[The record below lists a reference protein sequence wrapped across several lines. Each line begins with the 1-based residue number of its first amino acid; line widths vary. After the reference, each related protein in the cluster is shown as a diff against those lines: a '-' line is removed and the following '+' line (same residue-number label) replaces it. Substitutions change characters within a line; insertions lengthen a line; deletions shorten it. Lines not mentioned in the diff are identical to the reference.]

1 MDKFLETQT
10 LSLNHKERENL
21 NRPITSKEIES
32 VIKSLLTK
40 KSPGP
45 DGFTLM
51 MVHKVS
57 TKKLHVN
64 TNLPQNLPKKTEE
77 KRLPISF
84 YEARIILVSKPNKNT
99 TKKKKKVKIIMS
111 YEYCCNA
118 PTNTAKYK
126 SKSAAYKRSIY
137 QNQVRF
143 IPRMQGWCN
152 MQKLINIAY
161 NINRIKGKTN
171 NDHLD

>member
-99 TKKKKKVKIIMS
+99 TKKKK
-111 YEYCCNA
+111 
-118 PTNTAKYK
+118 
-126 SKSAAYKRSIY
+126 SK
-137 QNQVRF
+137 
-143 IPRMQGWCN
+143 
-152 MQKLINIAY
+152 
-161 NINRIKGKTN
+161 
-171 NDHLD
+171 DHYVL